1 MSTEKLTADQ
11 ILNFLNKDKADLLK
25 DVSFDAAISAME
37 AYAIQETK
45 QLREERD
52 KAVVLLN
59 RVCTTLEDYSELLDS
74 DPTCADINIFL
85 NQLNQKNEG

>member
-1 MSTEKLTADQ
+1 MSTERLSAKD
-11 ILNFLNKDKADLLK
+11 FLGLYLMDHPFPDDPAMIQ
-25 DVSFDAAISAME
+25 AAE
-37 AYAIQETK
+37 EYAAQEVEHQTK